1 MITKRC
7 LFCDKIVPVKEKGEY
22 SWFVGCSCAPDS
34 QYSLRTDSYDPFAAL
49 SYQVKHQ
56 TFPIVSGYIRDMSEC
71 GETVAL
77 AIDDLEPIC
86 ESPRVPASIEEK
98 ADLLLTYFHRRC
110 SGPNEAVV
118 IRQLPE
124 QYNLTYSPNLQE
136 FVHIIEKLRE
146 DRLIE
151 RAGSTIRLTDKGWQ
165 EAAAKAGGKQL
176 KPCFVIL
183 ADHEEMRT
191 EWAEKVFPKLEG
203 CGYFPRLAGKPEAGK
218 VGDDTIRLM
227 SGSKLLIADLSV
239 PSPEVYFAAGLALG
253 LDVPVVWT
261 VNRKEADR
269 VPIQTDQVRPFVWDR
284 AEELADLLQHRIR
297 AL

>member
-7 LFCDKIVPVKEKGEY
+7 LFCDKIVSVKEKGDY
-22 SWFVGCSCAPDS
+22 SWYVGCSCAPES
-34 QYSLRTDSYDPFAAL
+34 YYSLRADSIGPLTSL
-49 SYQVKHQ
+49 SYQIKHQ
-56 TFPIVSGYIRDMSEC
+56 TFPVISGYIRDMTEH
-71 GETVAL
+71 GETVVL
-77 AIDDLEPIC
+77 SFDDIETIRH
-86 ESPRVPASIEEK
+86 SPRVPASLEEK
-98 ADLLLTYFHRRC
+98 ADLLLTYFHRRS
-110 SGPNEAVV
+110 SGPNEPVV
-118 IRQLPE
+118 INQLPE

-146 DRLIE
+146 ARLIE
-151 RAGSTIRLTDKGWQ
+151 RSGSTIRLTEKGWE

-183 ADHEEMRT
+183 ADHDGMRT
-191 EWAEKVFPKLEG
+191 EWSEKVFPKIEG

-218 VGDDTIRLM
+218 VGNDTIRLM

-269 VPIQTDQVRPFVWDR
+269 LPIKTDQVRPFVWDR
-284 AEELADLLQHRIR
+284 AEELADMLQHRIK